1 MVFEGVVIHKVP
13 YKERDLIVKL
23 MMRNGMMGSF
33 YIYGG
38 QGGGK
43 HHKPTIFEIGSMVKI
58 QIKEQRG
65 GKVEGQELMI
75 ASESQRL
82 WEPQLIRHNIQAFY
96 LVCLYLEILQKFS
109 LNFQAG
115 SSDYE
120 NMEHE
125 GIFSVSSN
133 ALFHLN
139 DSLEK
144 EQFIAHQHLTLFMI
158 KLLFHLGI
166 MPETDNCS
174 YCSTSLMESS
184 GVTFLPA
191 NGHFACTQ
199 CVSAENEKGFLL
211 RIKKGYQTRYTD
223 YLELSGTNFQEAD
236 KLIQFFCH
244 HFQLKPLELKSY
256 GLLLR

>member
-1 MVFEGVVIHKVP
+1 MVFEGIVIHKVP

-23 MMRNGMMGSF
+23 MMRNGTLGSF

-38 QGGGK
+38 AGGGK
-43 HHKPTIFEIGSMVKI
+43 HHKPTIFEIGSMVRVMIKDQKSKI
-58 QIKEQRG
+58 
-65 GKVEGQELMI
+65 EGNELMI
-75 ASESQRL
+75 AAETQRL
-82 WEPQLIRHNIQAFY
+82 WEPQLLRHNIQAFY
-96 LVCLYLEILQKFS
+96 LVCLYFEILQKFS
-109 LNFQAG
+109 QNFQNG

-125 GIFSVSSN
+125 GIFSVTSN

-139 DSLEK
+139 DALVK
-144 EQFIAHQHLTLFMI
+144 EQFNAHQHLNLFMI

-166 MPETDNCS
+166 MPDTDHCS
-174 YCSTSLMESS
+174 YCGTGLMEAN
-184 GVTFLPA
+184 GVSFLPA
-191 NGHFACTQ
+191 NGQFACVS

-211 RIKKGYQTRYTD
+211 RIKKGYQTRYQD
-223 YLELSGTNFQEAD
+223 YMDLTGTSFQEGD

-244 HFQLKPLELKSY
+244 HFQLRPVELKSY

>member
-1 MVFEGVVIHKVP
+1 MVFEGVLIHKVP

-33 YIYGG
+33 YVYGG

-43 HHKPTIFEIGSMVKI
+43 HHKPTIFEIGSM
-58 QIKEQRG
+58 IKVHIRDQKSGR
-65 GKVEGQELMI
+65 VEGNELMM
-75 ASESQRL
+75 ASETQRL
-82 WEPQLIRHNIQAFY
+82 WEPHLIRHNIQAFY

-109 LNFQAG
+109 LNFQVG
-115 SSDYE
+115 SGDYE

-125 GIFSVSSN
+125 GIFSVISN

-139 DSLEK
+139 DSLKEEK
-144 EQFIAHQHLTLFMI
+144 FVAHQHLTLFMT

-166 MPETDNCS
+166 MPDTESCS
-174 YCSTSLMESS
+174 YCGTNLMEAQ
-184 GVTFLPA
+184 GVSFLAA
-191 NGHFACTQ
+191 NGQFACTT
-199 CVSAENEKGFLL
+199 CVSGENEKGFLL
-211 RIKKGYQTRYTD
+211 RIKKSYQTKYQD
-223 YLELSGTNFQEAD
+223 YFELTGTNFQEAD

-244 HFQLKPLELKSY
+244 HFQLRPVELKSY